1 MSRHYS
7 PRFINI
13 NIKQAARIREFQIS
27 IWSFIFIL
35 FITRNWTAFEYESE
49 CRIPAIR
56 SADPVLKF
64 FSILNNHPSPSPFEQ
79 PSNRTAASRPKTRN
93 NKFSLPVYRNFG
105 SIDRWIDRKFVPSR
119 VQSRSI
125 MILDDTRTSA
135 NVELDFPIETT
146 FSHHLRGVSLA
157 LVWLTHPHP
166 FQQAYSS
173 PRAFFIGSL

>member
-79 PSNRTAASRPKTRN
+79 PIEPPCLIPKRGTIN
-93 NKFSLPVYRNFG
+93 SPSLFIETSDRSIGGSIENSSHPVYKV
-105 SIDRWIDRKFVPSR
+105 DPSW
-119 VQSRSI
+119 SSTT
-125 MILDDTRTSA
+125 L
-135 NVELDFPIETT
+135 ELPPTWNSTFPSKQRFHTT
-146 FSHHLRGVSLA
+146 FVACLSPLFDSRIPTPFNK
-157 LVWLTHPHP
+157 LTRPLEH
-166 FQQAYSS
+166 FSSVAYK
-173 PRAFFIGSL
+173 